1 MKVEGEIRE
10 EFRSDISI
18 RPAIMLVAN
27 CTEQVKGWIN
37 LLTILIITINGI
49 RE

>member
-1 MKVEGEIRE
+1 MGYYCKKKIPPNMKVEGEIRE

-27 CTEQVKGWIN
+27 CTEQVKG
-37 LLTILIITINGI
+37 
-49 RE
+49 